1 MERPW
6 LGYTRVSHVGGRE
19 GDRFRS
25 PGEQADSMRS
35 WARRRGE
42 PIVLLEPELDESGG
56 RRDRPILTTAVETIE
71 RADARGLVVAYLSRA
86 SRSTRH
92 LLELWDRIEAAGG
105 ELHAVAEN
113 IDTKTPAGRLTRTM
127 LAAIAEHELD
137 VHRERFEAQRASATA
152 RGIWQRRQTPLGY
165 QRDPSTRRLVPD
177 SNADRIRR
185 AFRDRLGG
193 TSLSQIARDLGLTR
207 SGARMLLRNRVY
219 LGELSVGI
227 HTNATA
233 HPAIVPEDEWL
244 AVQRI
249 SSRRPARSAGPVAL
263 LGGLVRCASC
273 GHVMSRA
280 TGGGGYVYACHREH
294 SAGRC
299 PRPAAITLATLD
311 PHVTVIALDELAKLT
326 ATAARSDREIAAARE
341 AVRGAEAELA
351 AYLEGVAAAGL
362 GSGQYA
368 EGARRRKEGLAQ
380 AYDRLGRLLGR
391 QEGLVDG
398 NPRKVWE
405 RLDVDR
411 RNRLLRGLIDC
422 VVVAPVGRGT
432 RVPVSDRTRVIAHGA
447 GVTEPYHGGGRPL
460 PIQPLPFP
468 DGDDPVVLGMHL
480 SEDLLEDVRR

>member
-1 MERPW
+1 
-6 LGYTRVSHVGGRE
+6 
-19 GDRFRS
+19 
-25 PGEQADSMRS
+25 MRS
-35 WARRRGE
+35 WAHRREE

-56 RRDRPILTTAVETIE
+56 RRDRPILATAVETIE
-71 RADARGLVVAYLSRA
+71 RGEARGLVVAYLSRA

-165 QRDPSTRRLVPD
+165 QRDRSTRRLVPD
-177 SNADRIRR
+177 SNADRVRR
-185 AFRDRLGG
+185 AFLDRLGG
-193 TSLSQIARDLGLTR
+193 TSLSQIARNLGLTR

-227 HTNATA
+227 HTNASA
-233 HPAIVPEDEWL
+233 HPAIVTEDEWL

-249 SSRRPARSAGPVAL
+249 RSLRPARSSGPVAL

-273 GHVMSRA
+273 GHVMSRT
-280 TGGGGYVYACHREH
+280 TGGGGYVYACHRQH

-299 PRPAAITLATLD
+299 PRPAAVTLDTLD
-311 PHVTVIALDELAKLT
+311 PHVAAIALDELAKLK
-326 ATAARSDREIAAARE
+326 ATAARSDREIAAAR
-341 AVRGAEAELA
+341 AALQAAEAELA

-362 GSGQYA
+362 ASGQYA
-368 EGARRRKEGLAQ
+368 EGARRRKEELERAHEH
-380 AYDRLGRLLGR
+380 LGDLLGR
-391 QEGLVDG
+391 QEGVVDG
-398 NPRKVWE
+398 APRKVWE

-422 VVVAPVGRGT
+422 VIVAPAGRGV
-432 RVPVSDRTRVIAHGA
+432 RVPVSDRTRVIAHGS
-447 GVTEPYHGGGRPL
+447 GLIEPYRGGGRPL
-460 PIQPLPFP
+460 PIQSLAFP
-468 DGDDPVVLGMHL
+468 DADDPVVLGMHL
-480 SEDLLEDVRR
+480 SQDLLEDVRR